1 MRIYIIILI
10 CSLSFSEY
18 LGGYPGAGF
27 RYSTNAREM
36 SLGNSITS
44 EYNQG
49 FNSFSNPALLSK
61 IKEYEFGASYFL
73 MSLDRYVQV
82 LSLSRNLS
90 SSAGTSISI
99 FRSGVGQI
107 EGKDFSNQST
117 GFFDSSESCVMLSFG
132 SNLTKSLSFGFNLK
146 AIFNEISA
154 FNASGVST
162 DIGLLYR
169 LSDQLVLSAMIND
182 IYGEYS
188 WEDSNQRESLPMV
201 AGAGLKYSLN
211 DNINL
216 FSKLDYMKPE
226 ERNLYRLRM
235 GVELNKPSYAIRAG
249 LIQKSEKYDFKI
261 DSAESILDDFKI
273 LLGFGTNIN
282 DFLKLDLCVDLG
294 DEEGI
299 SPLFS
304 LSFIR

>member
-10 CSLSFSEY
+10 CSFSFSEY

-27 RYSTNAREM
+27 RYSTNARDM

-49 FNSFSNPALLSK
+49 FNSFSNPALLSR
-61 IKEYEFGASYFL
+61 IKKYEFGASYFL

-117 GFFDSSESCVMLSFG
+117 GVFDSSESYVMLSFG
-132 SNLTKSLSFGFNLK
+132 SDLTRFLSFGFNLK
-146 AIFNEISA
+146 AIFNEIETY
-154 FNASGVST
+154 NASGVSA

-169 LSDQLVLSAMIND
+169 ISDQIVLSMMVND
-182 IYGEYS
+182 IYGEYV
-188 WEDSNQRESLPMV
+188 WEDSNQKEALPV
-201 AGAGLKYSLN
+201 IAGAGLKYSLN

-216 FSKLDYMKPE
+216 FSKVDYMKPE
-226 ERNLYRLRM
+226 DRNLYRLRM
-235 GVELNKPSYAIRAG
+235 GAELNKSNYAIRAG
-249 LIQKSEKYDFKI
+249 LIQNSEKYDFKI
-261 DSAESILDDFKI
+261 NEAESILDDFKI

-294 DEEGI
+294 NEEGI